1 VTIDQLRKLHQAR
14 PFQAFR
20 MHLADSRSL
29 DVVHP
34 ELLAISEP
42 GRTVIVVTGDKSL
55 YEVVDLLLVTSLEVL
70 NGRVKSAKRKS

>member
-1 VTIDQLRKLHQAR
+1 MTIEQVRKLHQAR
-14 PFQAFR
+14 PFQPFR

-42 GRTVIVVTGDKSL
+42 GRTVIVVTGDESL
-55 YEVVDLLLVTSLEVL
+55 YETVDLLLVTSLEVL
-70 NGRVKSAKRKS
+70 NGRAKAGRRKH

>member
-1 VTIDQLRKLHQAR
+1 MTIEQVRKLHQAR
-14 PFQAFR
+14 PFQPFR

-42 GRTVIVVTGDKSL
+42 GRTVIVVTGDESL
-55 YEVVDLLLVTSLEVL
+55 YKVVDLLLVTSLEVL
-70 NGRVKSAKRKS
+70 NGRAKAGRRKH

>member
-1 VTIDQLRKLHQAR
+1 MTIEQVRKLHQAR
-14 PFQAFR
+14 PFQPFR

-42 GRTVIVVTGDKSL
+42 GRTVIVVTGDESL

-70 NGRVKSAKRKS
+70 NGRAKAGRRKH